1 MKLMKY
7 DCKERNFNLLECV
20 KKLENS
26 DKTLISLIYAVRPSH
41 WSFSL
46 NPFQAN
52 IPNYG
57 KTASFIQH
65 IHGKNFQDYLEWENA
80 FIFGIIL
87 NILVGFSRAKN
98 SLENNIS
105 YFSINK
111 TQRRPD
117 KDQ

>member
-1 MKLMKY
+1 MCEEIGKFRQNSY
-7 DCKERNFNLLECV
+7 FANLC
-20 KKLENS
+20 S
-26 DKTLISLIYAVRPSH
+26 AAFTLILFFILVVA
-41 WSFSL
+41 L

-87 NILVGFSRAKN
+87 NILVGF
-98 SLENNIS
+98 
-105 YFSINK
+105 
-111 TQRRPD
+111 
-117 KDQ
+117 